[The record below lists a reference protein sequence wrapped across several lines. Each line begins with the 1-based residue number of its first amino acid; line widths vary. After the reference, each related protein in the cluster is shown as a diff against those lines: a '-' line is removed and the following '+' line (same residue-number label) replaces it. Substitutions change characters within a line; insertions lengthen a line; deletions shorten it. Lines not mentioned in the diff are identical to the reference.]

1 MKNVLIIGASGDIG
15 LEVTKNL
22 LKLGHRV
29 TGTFNS
35 TKIDYS
41 HENLKWIQLDLTS
54 EKSMQKNL
62 PRDEE
67 FNTILFAAGVYTV
80 GPLLSH
86 PSEDIVRVHQ
96 INVLSFI
103 NILQLMLP
111 SMIRAKS
118 RVVVLSSDSSLFPF
132 EDEGLYCSSKASLH
146 MTTEILRQELSPY
159 GITVI
164 DVILGIVA
172 TKIIEKPYRELTRK
186 KRKNTK
192 VFGNHLENL
201 INSEG
206 EVQKIVS
213 AGKDK
218 RQVAEGI
225 TQITLI
231 GNPRNIYSILS
242 KDEQENLEAYYKMKL
257 DRILRNQI
265 ILSD

>member
-1 MKNVLIIGASGDIG
+1 M
-15 LEVTKNL
+15 
-22 LKLGHRV
+22 
-29 TGTFNS
+29 
-35 TKIDYS
+35 
-41 HENLKWIQLDLTS
+41 
-54 EKSMQKNL
+54 
-62 PRDEE
+62 
-67 FNTILFAAGVYTV
+67 
-80 GPLLSH
+80 
-86 PSEDIVRVHQ
+86 
-96 INVLSFI
+96 
-103 NILQLMLP
+103 
-111 SMIRAKS
+111 
-118 RVVVLSSDSSLFPF
+118 
-132 EDEGLYCSSKASLH
+132 
-146 MTTEILRQELSPY
+146 
-159 GITVI
+159 
-164 DVILGIVA
+164 
-172 TKIIEKPYRELTRK
+172 
-186 KRKNTK
+186 NTK